1 MRTDL
6 TASATIN
13 PKSQP
18 KLQTFVRLQY
28 DEARQRWVLQ
38 APERVLVL
46 DETSKEIVDL
56 CTGDASVGQIVDRLA
71 ADYEDARDM
80 IEHDVLAV
88 LRLLADKN
96 LLAFEQASGAE

>member
-1 MRTDL
+1 MRADL

-13 PKSQP
+13 PDSQP
-18 KLQTFVRLQY
+18 QLEPFVRLQY

-46 DETSKEIVDL
+46 DETSKEIIDL
-56 CTGDASVGQIVDRLA
+56 CTGEASVGQIVDRLA
-71 ADYEDARDM
+71 ADYEAPRDM

>member
-1 MRTDL
+1 MRPNLTDG
-6 TASATIN
+6 ATIG
-13 PKSQP
+13 PDSQP
-18 KLQTFVRLQY
+18 SLQAFVRLQY

-56 CTGDASVGQIVDRLA
+56 CTGEASVGQIVERLA
-71 ADYEDARDM
+71 ADYEAPRDM
-80 IEHDVLAV
+80 IEHDVMAV

-96 LLAFEQASGAE
+96 LLVVEPTSGAA

>member
-13 PKSQP
+13 PDSQP

-56 CTGDASVGQIVDRLA
+56 CTGEASVGQIVDRLA

-96 LLAFEQASGAE
+96 LLVFEQASGAE

>member
-6 TASATIN
+6 TASATIS

-46 DETSKEIVDL
+46 DETSKEIVD
-56 CTGDASVGQIVDRLA
+56 RLA

>member
-13 PKSQP
+13 PDSQP

-46 DETSKEIVDL
+46 DETSKEIIDL
-56 CTGDASVGQIVDRLA
+56 CTGEASVGQIVDRLA
-71 ADYEDARDM
+71 VDYEAPRAM

-88 LRLLADKN
+88 LRLLTDKN
-96 LLAFEQASGAE
+96 LLVFEQASGAE

>member
-1 MRTDL
+1 M

-13 PKSQP
+13 PDSQP
-18 KLQTFVRLQY
+18 KLQAFVRQQY
-28 DEARQRWVLQ
+28 DETRQRWVLQ

-56 CTGDASVGQIVDRLA
+56 CTGEASVGQIVDRLT
-71 ADYEDARDM
+71 ADYDAPRDM

-88 LRLLADKN
+88 LRLLAGKN
-96 LLAFEQASGAE
+96 LLVFEQPSGAE